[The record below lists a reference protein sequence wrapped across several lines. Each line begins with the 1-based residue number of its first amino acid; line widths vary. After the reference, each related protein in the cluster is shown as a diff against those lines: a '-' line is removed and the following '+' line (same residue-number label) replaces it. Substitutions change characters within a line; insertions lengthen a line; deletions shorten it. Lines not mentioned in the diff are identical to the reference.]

1 MQQSFTKEVE
11 NYTFIV
17 PGEGLAFEQRDSLVD
32 ACMSAIR
39 KNMTLLGMD
48 AMTVPYKVKFYPS
61 KAAMKE
67 DVGFGFSGHADYWN
81 KEVGFVVTDDP
92 AVIEAENIIP
102 APIAHET
109 MHMVAM
115 EQWGFPPENNIWLN
129 EGLATYAANQCNGY
143 TVREVYSH
151 LLDQGMMLPIDSL
164 LDGFYTRDEMIAYH
178 QAACIVQY
186 LLEHHD
192 LEQLQA
198 LWVEG
203 ADQFEQI
210 YGSTYQEL
218 AEQINADIKAAYPEG
233 VAIDWET
240 FKKGCK

>member
-48 AMTVPYKVKFYPS
+48 AMTVHYKVKFYPS

-67 DVGFGFSGHADYWN
+67 DVGFGVSGQADHWN
-81 KEVGFVVTDDP
+81 KEVGFVVTDEP

-115 EQWGFPPENNIWLN
+115 EQWGFPPESNLWLN
-129 EGLATYAANQCNGY
+129 EGLATYAANLCNGR

-151 LLDQGMMLPIDSL
+151 LLSQGLALPIDSL
-164 LDGFYTRDEMIAYH
+164 VERFYTRDEMIAYH

-186 LLEHHD
+186 LLEHHG
-192 LEQLQA
+192 LEQFA
-198 LWVEG
+198 VLWKDG
-203 ADQFEQI
+203 ADSFERI
-210 YGSTYQEL
+210 YGFTYQEL
-218 AEQINADIKAAYPEG
+218 VARIDADITTAYPEG

-240 FKKGCK
+240 FSKGCK